1 MASNNPSVNY
11 SFLGKSGKPKRSLT
25 GSSSEYEP
33 TALTK
38 KVNMIDPNRN
48 NSYKKRKTGFSA
60 EVNPPNLSLC
70 IIQYLN

>member
-38 KVNMIDPNRN
+38 EVNMIDPNPN
-48 NSYKKRKTGFSA
+48 NSYKKKKNRFFRRGK
-60 EVNPPNLSLC
+60 PP
-70 IIQYLN
+70 